1 MKSWTLFFLR
11 VTLAAVL
18 VVWGAEKALPPSHG
32 AWRVAVGVFEIAL
45 GVGLAMG
52 VYGKWLYPAV
62 CAVTGLTHAG
72 VWRSLIAP
80 AAANLDGSDA
90 LLFPSFAIFAA
101 ALVLAA
107 FRDEDRYTD
116 SRYEEEDHR

>member
-1 MKSWTLFFLR
+1 MRSWTLFFLR

-18 VVWGAEKALPPSHG
+18 VVWGAEKALPPSDG
-32 AWRVAVGVFEIAL
+32 AWRVAVGILEIAL
-45 GVGLAMG
+45 GLGLAMG

-72 VWRSLIAP
+72 VWRSIIAP
-80 AAANLDGSDA
+80 PVANAEGSDT

-101 ALVLAA
+101 ALVLTA
-107 FRDEDRYTD
+107 FRDEDRFTD
-116 SRYEEEDHR
+116 TPTEEKDH